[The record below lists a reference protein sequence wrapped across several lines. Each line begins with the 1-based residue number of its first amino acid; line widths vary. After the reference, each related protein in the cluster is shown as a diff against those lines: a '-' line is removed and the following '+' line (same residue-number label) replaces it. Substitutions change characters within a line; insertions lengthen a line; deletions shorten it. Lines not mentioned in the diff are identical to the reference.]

1 MKRSAQ
7 NVLARCV
14 LAGALGVAPFTIV
27 QAQEAHEGA
36 EFLRRRQAWF
46 EEPRAYPNR
55 EVDWESMARVRT
67 QMAPRAGLAPFSGFA
82 GLSSGG
88 WLPMGPSGFFGIG
101 YWDSGPQVDA
111 GRIDAI
117 ALHPTASGTMFVASP
132 NGGVWSS
139 TTGGASWTPRF
150 DSQCT
155 LQMSTVKIDPV
166 NPSILYAAA
175 AYASGA
181 AGCAIFRSTDGGSTW
196 ANFNGGLNFTAYSGG
211 FINEFYVDPGSAG
224 STSSTTLLFNYGGS
238 GIYRSTN
245 SGMTWAH
252 PFTFGYVTSI
262 VGLPGK
268 PGVVFAGVADYA
280 TSVSARSGLYRSQD
294 NGATWTQLSSGAV
307 DFSGTA
313 RLQLAVSP
321 AQPNSVWVIAGGKN
335 STFQT
340 VSRWDD
346 NTSALTRLNATGV
359 DPNANGRTHF
369 GSQAWYDLA
378 IAVDPADPS
387 RIYIAGVRAFRSTDG
402 GATFSPMG
410 TEIHCDWHTVLVDPR
425 NPRQLW
431 AGTDGGVFSSTD
443 GGDSW
448 TSRNLGL
455 QVSMYYPGIAQH
467 PTDPSI
473 VLGGLQDN
481 GSLLANGTSLYN
493 AVGGG
498 DGGFAAINF
507 TTPSTLWTTCQWSGG
522 PCIQRRVVVGLGFQY
537 PYVAAG
543 IVTTDRA
550 QFIPP
555 LVMSPTTS
563 TTLYFGTMRLYR
575 TTNDGLLWT
584 AISSDLSRGTG
595 SIMAIAIAP
604 SDAQTIYVGTSD
616 GNVQVTR
623 DGGTTWTLST
633 SGLPS
638 RAVTDFVVDPA
649 DAARA
654 LVTLSGSGATHVYL
668 TTTAGTIWT
677 SASGSLPDMPAN
689 AAVMIDDGPNHF
701 FVGTD
706 VGVFETTDGG
716 LLWASSP
723 SGLPNVIVNDLSYNP
738 ATKQLVAATYGRG
751 LFKYSLVN
759 PSAVLRGDVSRDGV
773 VNAFDA
779 LLIQQTLVGLPL
791 TSGLTILP
799 HGDANCDG
807 RVFAAD
813 ALITLR
819 YSVGLA
825 TAGACVGT
833 NR

>member
-1 MKRSAQ
+1 
-7 NVLARCV
+7 
-14 LAGALGVAPFTIV
+14 
-27 QAQEAHEGA
+27 
-36 EFLRRRQAWF
+36 
-46 EEPRAYPNR
+46 
-55 EVDWESMARVRT
+55 
-67 QMAPRAGLAPFSGFA
+67 
-82 GLSSGG
+82 
-88 WLPMGPSGFFGIG
+88 
-101 YWDSGPQVDA
+101 VDA

-522 PCIQRRVVVGLGFQY
+522 PCIQRRVAVGLGFQY

-595 SIMAIAIAP
+595 SIKAIAIAP

-633 SGLPS
+633 SGLPG